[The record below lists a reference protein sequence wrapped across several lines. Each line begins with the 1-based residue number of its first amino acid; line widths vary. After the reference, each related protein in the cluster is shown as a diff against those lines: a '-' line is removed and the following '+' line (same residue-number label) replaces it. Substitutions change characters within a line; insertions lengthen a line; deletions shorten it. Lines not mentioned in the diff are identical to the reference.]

1 MVGFLIIISL
11 IFNVIAILAI
21 IILYLRQNKL
31 LQVEEQQKKAMAE
44 MESLIN
50 SYLLEI
56 KDENKRFIHRVK
68 EMKDEKQEQMVESF
82 PSTDNMKS
90 ALGPEKA
97 DKTQNSEFESAK
109 NAQKDNHSFELTSK
123 LEKTVSLQAVKAYQ
137 QQTKVE
143 TSKSLATGQSQEKGK
158 SILEMKQAFSHSEK
172 EKTKQSDAL
181 IKDSLLTQVM
191 IMKKE
196 GLSVK
201 EMAKKLKKGKT
212 EIELLLKFREK

>member
-1 MVGFLIIISL
+1 M
-11 IFNVIAILAI
+11 ILTA
-21 IILYLRQNKL
+21 
-31 LQVEEQQKKAMAE
+31 
-44 MESLIN
+44 
-50 SYLLEI
+50 
-56 KDENKRFIHRVK
+56 
-68 EMKDEKQEQMVESF
+68 
-82 PSTDNMKS
+82 
-90 ALGPEKA
+90 
-97 DKTQNSEFESAK
+97 
-109 NAQKDNHSFELTSK
+109 K